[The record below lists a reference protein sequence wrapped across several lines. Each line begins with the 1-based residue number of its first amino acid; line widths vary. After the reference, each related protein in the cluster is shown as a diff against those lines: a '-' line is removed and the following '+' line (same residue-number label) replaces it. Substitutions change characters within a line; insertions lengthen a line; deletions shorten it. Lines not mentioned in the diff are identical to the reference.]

1 MNGPSFQQCQS
12 CNNVTFGLYRD
23 GSDVFY
29 ELRRQ
34 AVALCKK
41 ELSAYLPG
49 NARLVRFAKARG

>member
-1 MNGPSFQQCQS
+1 MPILH
-12 CNNVTFGLYRD
+12 NVTFGLYRD